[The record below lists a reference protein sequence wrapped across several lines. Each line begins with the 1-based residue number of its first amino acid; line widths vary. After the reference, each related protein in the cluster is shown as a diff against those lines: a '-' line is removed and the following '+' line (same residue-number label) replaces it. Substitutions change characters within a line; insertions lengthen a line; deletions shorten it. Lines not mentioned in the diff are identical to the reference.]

1 MKRNAFFLFAAVL
14 LAGSFHIWTSR
25 AFADTPVEGGT
36 AASPWLIHSADELRG
51 VSEKPGD
58 YFRLAENVE
67 LSGEWTPLCESSPFE
82 GTFDGAG
89 RTISGLTVG
98 GRELAGLFAQIGE
111 KGRVRN
117 LKLRGTITVG
127 AATRAAGSVV
137 TPISAFIR
145 TNTARALSL
154 PSELRSAS

>member
-25 AFADTPVEGGT
+25 VLADAPVEDGT

-67 LSGEWTPLCESSPFE
+67 AFVETVVIMGFLCRKKTPHEDAVPPPGGTEMLS
-82 GTFDGAG
+82 
-89 RTISGLTVG
+89 
-98 GRELAGLFAQIGE
+98 LAG
-111 KGRVRN
+111 VR
-117 LKLRGTITVG
+117 
-127 AATRAAGSVV
+127 
-137 TPISAFIR
+137 
-145 TNTARALSL
+145 
-154 PSELRSAS
+154 